1 MKIEIEKNQES
12 NNTMKRRSKFTQLM
26 SLILAGTTGFSVIQ
40 AGTAVNFT
48 TSTSKKTTGTIEDAL
63 ASKPHVTHVTGSL
76 MLADG
81 ADLELGAWL
90 GVHVTQVSPLVA
102 AQLGLAAG
110 MGLAVEH
117 VVPKS
122 PADKAGI
129 RKHDVLKQF
138 DDQLLV
144 NSEQFQVLVKSKKI
158 DDSVQFTVIRE
169 GQEKKLTAT
178 LGKMALKSIN
188 FEMKK
193 FKPGETVGWVSE
205 DAVDGIA
212 DVLILRD
219 EEDMKHGFHTRI
231 VNIMNKNVTMSDDTG
246 TYVLKTD
253 NGKKYFEAT
262 SKNGEVL
269 FDGVI
274 GIDLDIT
281 KLPPEVRTKLES
293 LEKTSSV
300 EVDRFKHKP
309 EGASQVKEN
318 VEIRIIKKSED

>member
-1 MKIEIEKNQES
+1 
-12 NNTMKRRSKFTQLM
+12 MKRRLKLTQLM
-26 SLILAGTTGFSVIQ
+26 SLILAGTTGFYVIQ
-40 AGTAVNFT
+40 AGDAVNFT
-48 TSTSKKTTGTIEDAL
+48 TSTSKETTEATKDEQV
-63 ASKPHVTHVTGSL
+63 SKPHVSHITGGHVTGRRVTGEL
-76 MLADG
+76 ILGNDV
-81 ADLELGAWL
+81 DLKLGAWL
-90 GVHVTQVSPLVA
+90 GVHVIPVSPLVA

-110 MGLAVEH
+110 TGLAVEH

-122 PADKAGI
+122 PADNAGI

-144 NSEQFQVLVKSKKI
+144 NSDQFQVLVKSKEV

-178 LGKMALKSIN
+178 LGKMAIKSIN
-188 FEMKK
+188 IEMTK

-205 DAVDGIA
+205 GAVDGIA
-212 DVLILRD
+212 DVLVLRD
-219 EEDMKHGFHTRI
+219 EEDTKHGFHTRI
-231 VNIMNKNVTMSDDTG
+231 VNIMNKNVSMSDDTG
-246 TYVLKTD
+246 SYVLKTD

-281 KLPPEVRTKLES
+281 KLPPEVRTKLKS

-300 EVDRFKHKP
+300 KVDRFKHRP

-318 VEIRIIKKSED
+318 VEIRIINKSEN